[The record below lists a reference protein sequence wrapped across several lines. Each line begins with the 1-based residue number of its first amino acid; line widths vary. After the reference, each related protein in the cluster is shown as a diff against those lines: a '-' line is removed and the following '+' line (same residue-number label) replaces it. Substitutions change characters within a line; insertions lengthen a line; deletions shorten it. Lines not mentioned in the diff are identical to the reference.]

1 MILHG
6 VDRGGAQE
14 SPDWRQIC
22 ANSSPFADYFD
33 LWTRCGR
40 AFLDFLWKLRYPAAD
55 QTMRINPTLRKR
67 ILKVLWDVRDVSQ
80 EQIGARCG
88 KAGHKIWNLISS
100 KRRQAPIEEDQFLQ
114 TLAAL
119 DSRLAHA
126 ASTATWL
133 ESLDALD
140 LPGWLTP
147 AEADELELELLK
159 STERQRELLL
169 ELVSLTREMPPLDRY
184 PLPGEAEPLRQLARG
199 QLERLAALKTVDER
213 LAVVR
218 MVGKYQHWA
227 LMEIT
232 AEESAKATSRSF
244 EEAASWARLAV
255 EIAERVRG
263 PEAWL
268 NRVRGYAGAFGSNVL
283 RSKGELKA
291 AFAAFEEPKRLWLA
305 GSDPDGIL
313 DPGRLLDL
321 EASLRRARREF
332 EIALDLLAEARPI
345 THHLA
350 RVLVKKGF
358 TQEAMGDYE
367 QAIETYLEAAPLAE
381 KERDPR
387 TSYTLRFN
395 LAIAYTHPGRFV
407 EALAL
412 LHEVR
417 EIVTS
422 RGDENEIPRLTWLK
436 GRIAAGMGR
445 DDARSDLELALRQ
458 FADKGMHYD
467 VALALL
473 ELSALLLKEGKTA
486 EVKALTPKLADVFTS
501 RKVHREA
508 LAALQLFQD
517 AAEADTADEGLARR
531 VLGFLFRARHDKG
544 LKFES

>member
-1 MILHG
+1 
-6 VDRGGAQE
+6 
-14 SPDWRQIC
+14 
-22 ANSSPFADYFD
+22 
-33 LWTRCGR
+33 
-40 AFLDFLWKLRYPAAD
+40 
-55 QTMRINPTLRKR
+55 MRINPTLRKR

-100 KRRQAPIEEDQFLQ
+100 KKRQAPIEEDQFLQ

-147 AEADELELELLK
+147 AEADELELDLLK
-159 STERQRELLL
+159 STERHRELLL

-184 PLPGEAEPLRQLARG
+184 PLPGEVEPLRQLARV

-227 LMEIT
+227 LMEIV

-268 NRVRGYAGAFGSNVL
+268 NRVRGYAGAFGANVL
-283 RSKGELKA
+283 RVKGELDA

-321 EASLRRARREF
+321 EASLRRDQREF
-332 EIALDLLAEARPI
+332 ETALDLLAKARPI

-350 RVLVKKGF
+350 RVLVKKAF
-358 TQEAMGDYE
+358 TQEVMGEYG
-367 QAIETYLEAAPLAE
+367 QAIETLREAAPLVE
-381 KERDPR
+381 KEGDLRL
-387 TSYTLRFN
+387 SYQLRFN
-395 LAIAYTHPGRFV
+395 LAVAYTHPGRFV
-407 EALAL
+407 EALGL

-422 RGDENEIPRLTWLK
+422 RGDENEIPRLTWLQ
-436 GRIAAGMGR
+436 GRIAAGLGR
-445 DDARSDLELALRQ
+445 NEEARSDLELALRQ
-458 FADKGMHYD
+458 FADKEMHYD

-473 ELSALLLKEGKTA
+473 DLSALLLKEGKKA
-486 EVKALTPKLADVFTS
+486 EVKALTPRLTDVFKS

-508 LAALQLFQD
+508 LVALRLFQESV
-517 AAEADTADEGLARR
+517 EADTADEGLARR

>member
-1 MILHG
+1 
-6 VDRGGAQE
+6 
-14 SPDWRQIC
+14 
-22 ANSSPFADYFD
+22 
-33 LWTRCGR
+33 
-40 AFLDFLWKLRYPAAD
+40 
-55 QTMRINPTLRKR
+55 MRINPTLRKR

-100 KRRQAPIEEDQFLQ
+100 KKRQAPIEEGQFRE

-119 DSRLAHA
+119 DSRMAHA
-126 ASTATWL
+126 AATAAWL

-140 LPGWLTP
+140 LLPGWLTP
-147 AEADELELELLK
+147 AEADELEMDLLK
-159 STERQRELLL
+159 STERHRELLL
-169 ELVSLTREMPPLDRY
+169 ELVALTRKMPPLDRY
-184 PLPGEAEPLRQLARG
+184 PLPGEVAALRQFARG
-199 QLERLAALKTVDER
+199 QFERLAELKTADER

-218 MVGKYQHWA
+218 MVGRYQHWA
-227 LMEIT
+227 LMEIA
-232 AEESAKATSRSF
+232 AEESTKATSRSF

-255 EIAERVRG
+255 EIAGRVRG
-263 PEAWL
+263 PEGWL
-268 NRVRGYAGAFGSNVL
+268 NRVRGYAGAFGPNVL
-283 RSKGELKA
+283 RVKGELVVASA
-291 AFAAFEEPKRLWLA
+291 ALEEPKRLWHA
-305 GSDPDGIL
+305 GSDPDGVL

-321 EASLRRARREF
+321 EASLRRAQRKF
-332 EIALDLLAEARPI
+332 ETALALLDEARPI
-345 THHLA
+345 THHPA
-350 RVLVKKGF
+350 RVLVNKGF
-358 TQEAMGDYE
+358 TQEVMGEYE
-367 QAIETYLEAAPLAE
+367 HAIEAYREAAPLAE

-387 TSYTLRFN
+387 LSYMLRFN
-395 LAIAYTHPGRFV
+395 LAVAYTHPGRFV

-417 EIVTS
+417 EVVTS

-445 DDARSDLELALRQ
+445 NDARSDLELALRQ

-517 AAEADTADEGLARR
+517 AAEADAADEGLARR
-531 VLGFLFRARHDKG
+531 VLGFLFRARYDKG